1 MKTVKQLITLAF
13 AAMIIASC
21 GGGGGSSENES
32 SGTAKKSETKKETQ
46 MTADLENGKE
56 VYNRVCIAC
65 HLTGVAGAAKIS
77 NKERWQ
83 EVAPK
88 GMKTLHES
96 VINGVPDGKY
106 GVMPER
112 GSCTDCTDKDLYDA
126 VAYIF
131 HEAGV
136 EVKKK

>member
-1 MKTVKQLITLAF
+1 MKTVKQFIALAF
-13 AAMIIASC
+13 AAMIIVSC
-21 GGGGGSSENES
+21 GGGGSSSDNENS
-32 SGTAKKSETKKETQ
+32 DNAKKPETKEETQ

-56 VYNRVCIAC
+56 VYNKVCIAC

-77 NKERWQ
+77 DKKRWQ

-88 GMKTLHES
+88 GLKTLHQS

-126 VAYIF
+126 AAYIF

-136 EVKKK
+136 EVKK